1 MRCHHPSSLVLV
13 ALIGLV
19 AGGATGPAL
28 AADTA
33 ASEPDDRSV
42 LELTVY
48 NQDLALIREVRR
60 LDLPGG
66 AFDLE
71 LRGVPAKIRP
81 QTLLVEVGGRTGLV
95 IREQNYEFDLM
106 SREKILEKYVGREV
120 AWIQEDGE
128 RVDGRLLGIA
138 AGPVFEVDGEIVFEV
153 PGRIALPRLPENLRA
168 RPTLVWRA
176 ETERA
181 GEAELDV
188 SYLTGGISWNADYVL
203 QLDAAGEEADLKGWV
218 TVENRSG
225 TGYEGAGLQLVAGE
239 INQVRR
245 AMRRGDMVMAEAKF
259 AAGAPQVQEE
269 TLYDYHL
276 YTVPWTTDLPDN
288 SSKQV
293 SLLEAAGIG
302 VERRYTVEGGSHYFR
317 GGPQQDRQ
325 DVWVSYRFEN
335 REDDQLGLPLPAG
348 VVRVYG
354 QSEAGKR
361 QLLGEDRIGHT
372 PRNEQVELRVGKAFD
387 LVAERVRQDY
397 RRVSDRVHQTTW
409 EITLRN
415 RKEEGVTIEV
425 LERVGGEWQI
435 LRSSVPHEKLS
446 AQEIRFAVDVP
457 ADGEA
462 VLTYTVQVTY

>member
-225 TGYEGAGLQLVAGE
+225 
-239 INQVRR
+239 
-245 AMRRGDMVMAEAKF
+245 
-259 AAGAPQVQEE
+259 
-269 TLYDYHL
+269 
-276 YTVPWTTDLPDN
+276 
-288 SSKQV
+288 S
-293 SLLEAAGIG
+293 
-302 VERRYTVEGGSHYFR
+302 
-317 GGPQQDRQ
+317 
-325 DVWVSYRFEN
+325 
-335 REDDQLGLPLPAG
+335 
-348 VVRVYG
+348 
-354 QSEAGKR
+354 
-361 QLLGEDRIGHT
+361 RICAI
-372 PRNEQVELRVGKAFD
+372 V
-387 LVAERVRQDY
+387 
-397 RRVSDRVHQTTW
+397 
-409 EITLRN
+409 
-415 RKEEGVTIEV
+415 
-425 LERVGGEWQI
+425 
-435 LRSSVPHEKLS
+435 
-446 AQEIRFAVDVP
+446 
-457 ADGEA
+457 
-462 VLTYTVQVTY
+462 